1 MEKKKIIST
10 NLIIG
15 HTDGFD
21 PQSGKSLSRPRL
33 KNTDELCPPT
43 LHSMAVYVKG
53 VVWTQSDHH
62 RYIFWK
68 HTNFSPKIYLFIM
81 SIAFCPH
88 VCLWLLG
95 FELRTL
101 GRAASA
107 LNHWAIFPAHVQ
119 VFDVCSSR
127 LLETRKISYSLGW
140 TRAFYV
146 EESGVPFLI
155 FALPLPKCWLAGMY
169 HHVQFL

>member
-53 VVWTQSDHH
+53 VV
-62 RYIFWK
+62 
-68 HTNFSPKIYLFIM
+68 
-81 SIAFCPH
+81 
-88 VCLWLLG
+88 
-95 FELRTL
+95 
-101 GRAASA
+101 
-107 LNHWAIFPAHVQ
+107 
-119 VFDVCSSR
+119 
-127 LLETRKISYSLGW
+127 
-140 TRAFYV
+140 
-146 EESGVPFLI
+146 
-155 FALPLPKCWLAGMY
+155 
-169 HHVQFL
+169 